1 MSERTLDS
9 LRGFYVFA
17 HVAETQSFSR
27 AAERLGI
34 TKSAVSK
41 HVAQL
46 EEQLGVQL
54 IVRSTRRLAL
64 TEAGERVYAS
74 SAQMAGEAQ
83 AAQEAANQHSSKIA
97 GTLRITAPAALAR
110 IYLMPL
116 IRDFAALHPDVSI
129 ELMVSDA
136 FVDLV
141 AERVDVALRI
151 GGRTDN
157 SLITRRVSPV
167 ELLLV
172 ASPEYLRTHKAP
184 RQPSDLLDH
193 EWLVHAPT
201 VNSVSR
207 VKLSNGKRTET
218 IEGRGRIYCQDGPT
232 NIAGAIAGLGIL
244 AVPDFEVA
252 HEVHSGALVQVLSG
266 WRMEAM
272 ALHLV
277 FPPRKHVL
285 ARVRA
290 FADFIVERFTDPPW
304 SCRQIKKQLEGKK
317 AQRLELPT

>member
-1 MSERTLDS
+1 MLDT
-9 LRGFYVFA
+9 LRGLYVFA

-27 AAERLGI
+27 AAERLHI

-46 EEQLGVQL
+46 EQQLGVQL
-54 IVRSTRRLAL
+54 IVRSTRKLAL
-64 TEAGERVYAS
+64 TEAGDRVYAS

-83 AAQEAANQHSSKIA
+83 AAHEAAHQHSSKIA

-116 IRDFAALHPDVSI
+116 IHDFVARYPDISI
-129 ELMVSDA
+129 ELVVGDA

-141 AERVDVALRI
+141 AERIDVALRI
-151 GGRTDN
+151 GGRTDA

-172 ASPEYLRTHKAP
+172 ASPEYLAKHGAP
-184 RQPSDLLDH
+184 KQPADLVKH
-193 EWLVHAPT
+193 TWLVHAPT
-201 VNSVSR
+201 VNSVTK
-207 VKLSNGKRTET
+207 VKLTNGKRTESV
-218 IEGRGRIYCQDGPT
+218 EGRGRVYCNDGPT
-232 NIAGAIAGLGIL
+232 NIAGALAGLGIL

-252 HEVHSGALVQVLSG
+252 HEVHAGLLVRLLPG
-266 WRMEAM
+266 WRMSDV

-290 FADFIVERFTDPPW
+290 FSDFIVERFTDPPW
-304 SCRQIKKQLEGKK
+304 SCAQMKKQLEKK
-317 AQRLELPT
+317 RS

>member
-1 MSERTLDS
+1 MLDT
-9 LRGFYVFA
+9 LRGLYVFA

-27 AAERLGI
+27 AAERLSI

-54 IVRSTRRLAL
+54 IVRSTRKLAL

-83 AAQEAANQHSSKIA
+83 AAHEAAHQHSSKIA

-116 IRDFAALHPDVSI
+116 IHDFVALYPDVSL
-129 ELMVSDA
+129 ELVVGDA

-141 AERVDVALRI
+141 AERIDVALRI
-151 GGRTDN
+151 GGRTDA

-172 ASPEYLRTHKAP
+172 ASPDYLAKHGAP
-184 RQPSDLLDH
+184 KQPADLVKH
-193 EWLVHAPT
+193 TWLVHAPT
-201 VNSVSR
+201 VNSVTK
-207 VKLSNGKRTET
+207 VKLTNGKRTESV
-218 IEGRGRIYCQDGPT
+218 EGRGRVYCNDGPT
-232 NIAGAIAGLGIL
+232 NIAGALAGLGIL

-252 HEVHSGALVQVLSG
+252 HEVHGGSLVRLLPG
-266 WRMEAM
+266 WRMSDA

-290 FADFIVERFTDPPW
+290 FSDFIVERFTDPPW
-304 SCRQIKKQLEGKK
+304 SCAQIKRQLEKK
-317 AQRLELPT
+317 KN

>member
-1 MSERTLDS
+1 MLDT
-9 LRGFYVFA
+9 LRGLYVFA
-17 HVAETQSFSR
+17 HVAETLSFSR
-27 AAERLGI
+27 AAERLSI

-54 IVRSTRRLAL
+54 LVRTTRKLVL

-83 AAQEAANQHSSKIA
+83 AAQEAAHQSSSRVA
-97 GTLRITAPAALAR
+97 GTLRITAPSALAR

-116 IRDFAALHPDVSI
+116 IRDFCVLHPDIAI
-129 ELMVSDA
+129 ELVVGDA
-136 FVDLV
+136 FVDLI

-151 GGRTDN
+151 GGRADA
-157 SLITRRVSPV
+157 SLVSRRVSPV

-172 ASPEYLRTHKAP
+172 ASPAYLAAHKEPRTPA
-184 RQPSDLLDH
+184 DLKEH
-193 EWLVHAPT
+193 EWLVHAPL
-201 VNSVSR
+201 VNSVTR
-207 VKLSNGKRTET
+207 VKMTRGKRTERV
-218 IEGRGRIYCQDGPT
+218 EGRGRIYCNDGPT
-232 NIAGAIAGLGIL
+232 NIAGALAGLGIL
-244 AVPDFEVA
+244 VVPDFEVA
-252 HEVHSGALVQVLSG
+252 HEVHAGSLVRLLPG
-266 WRMEAM
+266 WRMQEA

-290 FADFIVERFTDPPW
+290 FSDFIIERFADPPW
-304 SCRQIKKQLEGKK
+304 SCANIKRAMGV
-317 AQRLELPT
+317 A

>member
-1 MSERTLDS
+1 MLDT
-9 LRGFYVFA
+9 LRGLYVFA

-27 AAERLGI
+27 AAERLSI

-46 EEQLGVQL
+46 EQQLGVQL
-54 IVRSTRRLAL
+54 IVRSTRKLVL
-64 TEAGERVYAS
+64 TEAGERVYLS

-83 AAQEAANQHSSKIA
+83 AAQEAAHEHSSKVA

-116 IRDFAALHPDVSI
+116 IRDFVARHPNIAI
-129 ELMVSDA
+129 ELVVGDA

-141 AERVDVALRI
+141 AERIDVALRI
-151 GGRTDN
+151 GGRTDA

-172 ASPEYLRTHKAP
+172 ASPEYLAKHGTPK
-184 RQPSDLLDH
+184 QPSDLAAR

-201 VNSVSR
+201 VNSVTR
-207 VKLSNGKRTET
+207 VKLTKGKRTESV
-218 IEGRGRIYCQDGPT
+218 EGRGRVYCNDGPT
-232 NIAGAIAGLGIL
+232 NISGALAGLGVL
-244 AVPDFEVA
+244 VVPDFEVA
-252 HEVHSGALVQVLSG
+252 HEVHSGALVRLLPG
-266 WRMEAM
+266 WRMTDV

-290 FADFIVERFTDPPW
+290 FADFVVERFADPPW
-304 SCRQIKKQLEGKK
+304 SCTQIRRQLEKK
-317 AQRLELPT
+317 

>member
-1 MSERTLDS
+1 MLDT
-9 LRGFYVFA
+9 LRGLYVFA

-27 AAERLGI
+27 AAERLSI

-46 EEQLGVQL
+46 EAQLGVQL
-54 IVRSTRRLAL
+54 IVRSTRKLVL

-83 AAQEAANQHSSKIA
+83 AAQEAAHQHSSKIA

-116 IRDFAALHPDVSI
+116 IRDFIARYPDIAI
-129 ELMVSDA
+129 ELVVSDA

-151 GGRTDN
+151 GGRSDA
-157 SLITRRVSPV
+157 SLVSRRVSPV

-172 ASPEYLRTHKAP
+172 ASPEYLKAHGAP
-184 RQPSDLLDH
+184 KAPSDLAKH

-207 VKLSNGKRTET
+207 VKLTNGKRTET
-218 IEGRGRIYCQDGPT
+218 IDGRGRVYCNDGPT
-232 NIAGAIAGLGIL
+232 NIAGALAGLGIL

-252 HEVHSGALVQVLSG
+252 HEVHSGSLVRLLPG
-266 WRMEAM
+266 WRMADI

-290 FADFIVERFTDPPW
+290 FADFVVERFADPPW
-304 SCRQIKKQLEGKK
+304 SCTQIRRHLEKKK
-317 AQRLELPT
+317 

>member
-1 MSERTLDS
+1 MLDT
-9 LRGFYVFA
+9 LRGLYVFA
-17 HVAETQSFSR
+17 HVAETLSFSR
-27 AAERLGI
+27 AAEKLSV

-54 IVRSTRRLAL
+54 IVRSTRKLVL
-64 TEAGERVYAS
+64 TEAGERVYLS

-83 AAQEAANQHSSKIA
+83 AAQEAAHQHSSKVA
-97 GTLRITAPAALAR
+97 GVLRITAPAALAR

-116 IRDFAALHPDVSI
+116 IRDFVALHADIAI
-129 ELMVSDA
+129 ELVVGDA

-141 AERVDVALRI
+141 AERIDVALRI
-151 GGRTDN
+151 GGRSDA
-157 SLITRRVSPV
+157 SLVSRRVSQV
-167 ELLLV
+167 EMLLV
-172 ASPEYLRTHKAP
+172 ASPAYLAKHGAPKA
-184 RQPSDLLDH
+184 PSDLAKH

-201 VNSVSR
+201 VNSVTR
-207 VKLSNGKRTET
+207 LKLTSGKRTET
-218 IEGRGRIYCQDGPT
+218 VEGRGRVYCNDGPT
-232 NIAGAIAGLGIL
+232 NIAGALAGLGIL

-252 HEVHSGALVQVLSG
+252 HEVHGGSLIRVLPT
-266 WRMEAM
+266 WRMNDV

-290 FADFIVERFTDPPW
+290 FADFVADRFSDPPW
-304 SCRQIKKQLEGKK
+304 SCAQIKRTLAAK
-317 AQRLELPT
+317 

>member
-1 MSERTLDS
+1 MLDT
-9 LRGFYVFA
+9 LRGLYVFA

-27 AAERLGI
+27 AAERLSI

-46 EEQLGVQL
+46 EAQLGVQL
-54 IVRSTRRLAL
+54 IVRSTRKLAL
-64 TEAGERVYAS
+64 TEAGERVYVS

-83 AAQEAANQHSSKIA
+83 AAQEAAHQHSSKIA

-116 IRDFAALHPDVSI
+116 IRDFTELYPDISI
-129 ELMVSDA
+129 ELVVGDA

-141 AERVDVALRI
+141 AERIDVALRI
-151 GGRTDN
+151 GGRSDA
-157 SLITRRVSPV
+157 SLVSRRVSKV

-172 ASPEYLRTHKAP
+172 ASPGYLAARGTPKA
-184 RQPSDLLDH
+184 PSDLAKH
-193 EWLVHAPT
+193 AWLVHAPSIT
-201 VNSVSR
+201 SATR
-207 VKLSNGKRTET
+207 VTLTNGKRTET
-218 IEGRGRIYCQDGPT
+218 VEGRGRVSTLDGPT
-232 NIAGAIAGLGIL
+232 NISGALAGLGVL
-244 AVPDFEVA
+244 VVPDFEVA
-252 HEVHSGALVQVLSG
+252 REVHGGELVRLLPG
-266 WRMEAM
+266 WRLNDV

-290 FADFIVERFTDPPW
+290 FSDFVVERFADPPW
-304 SCRQIKKQLEGKK
+304 SCAQIKRQLDRK
-317 AQRLELPT
+317 RV

>member
-1 MSERTLDS
+1 MLDT
-9 LRGFYVFA
+9 LRGLYVFA

-27 AAERLGI
+27 AAERLSI

-54 IVRSTRRLAL
+54 IVRSTRKLAL

-83 AAQEAANQHSSKIA
+83 AAHEAAHQHSSKIA

-116 IRDFAALHPDVSI
+116 IHDFVARYPEISI
-129 ELMVSDA
+129 ELVVGDA

-141 AERVDVALRI
+141 AERIDVALRI
-151 GGRTDN
+151 GGRTDA

-172 ASPEYLRTHKAP
+172 ASPGYLAKHGAP
-184 RQPSDLLDH
+184 KQPADLVKH
-193 EWLVHAPT
+193 TWLVHAPT
-201 VNSVSR
+201 VNSVSK
-207 VKLSNGKRTET
+207 VKLTNGKRTESV
-218 IEGRGRIYCQDGPT
+218 EGRGRVYCNDGPT
-232 NIAGAIAGLGIL
+232 NIAGALAGLGIL

-252 HEVHSGALVQVLSG
+252 HEVHGGSLVRLLPG
-266 WRMEAM
+266 WRMSDV

-290 FADFIVERFTDPPW
+290 FSDFIVERFTDPPW
-304 SCRQIKKQLEGKK
+304 SCAQIKKQLERKK
-317 AQRLELPT
+317 G

>member
-1 MSERTLDS
+1 MLDT
-9 LRGFYVFA
+9 LRGLYVFA
-17 HVAETQSFSR
+17 HVAEAQSFSR
-27 AAERLGI
+27 AAEKLSI

-54 IVRSTRRLAL
+54 IVRSTRKLVL
-64 TEAGERVYAS
+64 TEAGERVYLS

-83 AAQEAANQHSSKIA
+83 AAQEAAHQHSSKVA
-97 GTLRITAPAALAR
+97 GTLRVTAPAALAR

-116 IRDFAALHPDVSI
+116 IRDFLALHPSIAI
-129 ELMVSDA
+129 ELVVGDA

-141 AERVDVALRI
+141 AERIDVALRI
-151 GGRTDN
+151 GGRNDA
-157 SLITRRVSPV
+157 SLVSRRVSPV

-172 ASPEYLRTHKAP
+172 ASPEYLKKHGAPKAP
-184 RQPSDLLDH
+184 GDLVKH

-207 VKLSNGKRTET
+207 VKMTNGKRTET
-218 IEGRGRIYCQDGPT
+218 VEGRGRVYCNDGPT
-232 NIAGAIAGLGIL
+232 NIAGALAGLGVL

-252 HEVHSGALVQVLSG
+252 HEVHSGSLVRILPT
-266 WRMEAM
+266 WRMQDI

-290 FADFIVERFTDPPW
+290 FADFIVERFSDPPW
-304 SCRQIKKQLEGKK
+304 SCANIKKAK
-317 AQRLELPT
+317 